1 MPVRKKGKLPYEVVS
16 HHYDLEYGSTEVE
29 MHVDAI
35 QNGWNVLVH
44 DDLLATG
51 GTASASAE
59 LIKKLGGV
67 VCGFCFCDRISL
79 FKWKR
84 NIE

>member
-1 MPVRKKGKLPYEVVS
+1 MKAGFS
-16 HHYDLEYGSTEVE
+16 
-29 MHVDAI
+29 I
-35 QNGWNVLVH
+35 QKDWNVLVH

-67 VCGFCFCDRISL
+67 VCGFAFLIELTILNGKEKLSVYTDNVISL
-79 FKWKR
+79 VKY
-84 NIE
+84 